1 MGILDAFA
9 RRRRSVPKP
18 GGMSFSSRLLI
29 QQIAIILLIMLLSS
43 GIYGWLTYQ
52 RLVAEV
58 GAKTLAVAQSL
69 AEDEDLK
76 RILDADRTPPDPST
90 LPAGP
95 VQAHAEVVR
104 ARIDALFVVVT
115 DRNGIRLAHPDPSR
129 LGEMVSTDHS
139 AALSGEEVT
148 VQEVGTLGPSVRSKV
163 PVYAADREIV
173 GEVSVGYSTT
183 DILDAMWL
191 SVGPIVA
198 VAGFAVLLGA
208 GGSALLMRR
217 LRKVTL
223 GLQPEEIGELVK
235 DQEVVLYGVDEG
247 VIGVSADRRLTICN
261 DKAKRL
267 LNLPEAA
274 GQPLAELDFPPAML
288 ALLEQESGQESAQ
301 MLVGATV
308 LIVSVR
314 KVVHSGQ
321 DLGWV
326 VMVRDRTDVQ
336 ELSRQL
342 DAVGTLSQAL
352 RAQRHEFANRLHAVS
367 GLLDIGQPAEASA
380 YLRRT
385 LETGPLKYP
394 LENGGL
400 LTDTFLLA
408 FLGAKSTQS
417 AERGVNLRLGQN
429 TLLHSPLADAQDV
442 TTVLGNLVDNAIT
455 AAVQG
460 TSPDRWVEVELLS
473 DRGTLHL
480 TVSDSGDGIPEQ
492 LRGSLF
498 EEGISSAGAG
508 YSAGRGEGIGL
519 GLARQLARLGGGE
532 LRLLSA
538 GTPGGPGAVFVARM
552 ERVLEETIMGGQVD

>member
-9 RRRRSVPKP
+9 LRRRDAKR
-18 GGMSFSSRLLI
+18 GRGMSFSNRLLI

-69 AEDEDLK
+69 AEDEDLQ
-76 RILDADRTPPDPST
+76 RILDEEESPPDPAS
-90 LPAGP
+90 LPTGA
-95 VQAHAEVVR
+95 VQTHAETVR
-104 ARIDALFVVVT
+104 KRIDALFVVIT
-115 DRNGIRLAHPDPSR
+115 DRNGIRLAHPDPAR
-129 LGEMVSTDHS
+129 LGERVSTDPS

-148 VQEVGTLGPSVRSKV
+148 VQETGTLGPSVRSKV
-163 PVYAADREIV
+163 PVYAPGREIV
-173 GEVSVGYSTT
+173 GEVSVGYSSR
-183 DILDAMWL
+183 DVFDAMWL

-198 VAGFAVLLGA
+198 VAGFAVGLGA
-208 GGSALLMRR
+208 FGSALLMRR
-217 LRKVTL
+217 LRRLTL

-267 LNLPEAA
+267 LNLPEAS
-274 GQPLAELDFPPAML
+274 GQALAELDFPPAML
-288 ALLEQESGQESAQ
+288 ALLEQDSGQESAQ
-301 MLVGATV
+301 MLVGHNV

-314 KVVHSGQ
+314 KVVRAEH

-326 VMVRDRTDVQ
+326 IMVRDRTDVQ

-342 DAVGTLSQAL
+342 DAVGTLSKAL

-367 GLLDIGQPAEASA
+367 GLLDIGQAAEASV

-417 AERGVNLRLGQN
+417 AERGVHLRLGEN
-429 TLLHSPLADAQDV
+429 TLLHSPLEAAQDV

-460 TSPDRWVEVELLS
+460 SSAERWVEVELLS
-473 DRGTLHL
+473 DGRTLHL
-480 TVSDSGDGIPEQ
+480 TVADSGDGVPEQ
-492 LRGSLF
+492 LRTSLF
-498 EEGISSAGAG
+498 DEGVTGAGSG

-519 GLARQLARLGGGE
+519 ALARQLARLDGGDVN
-532 LRLLSA
+532 LVSA
-538 GTPGGPGAVFVARM
+538 GVLGGPGAVFAARM
-552 ERVLEETIMGGQVD
+552 ENVLEMTIMGGHVD

>member
-1 MGILDAFA
+1 MGILDAFHS
-9 RRRRSVPKP
+9 RRRTARGP
-18 GGMSFSSRLLI
+18 GGMSFSNRLLI
-29 QQIAIILLIMLLSS
+29 QQIAIILLVVLVSS

-69 AEDEDLK
+69 AEDVDLQ
-76 RILDADRTPPDPST
+76 RILATEKTPPEASSLLT
-90 LPAGP
+90 GP
-95 VQAHAEVVR
+95 MQAHAQVVR
-104 ARIDALFVVVT
+104 NRIDALFVVIT
-115 DRNGIRLAHPDPSR
+115 DRNGIRLAHPDPAK
-129 LGEMVSTDHS
+129 LGQRVSTDPS
-139 AALSGEEVT
+139 AALSGEEIT
-148 VQEVGTLGPSVRSKV
+148 VQETGTLGPSVRSKV
-163 PVYAADREIV
+163 PVYTTDREIV
-173 GEVSVGYSTT
+173 GEVSVGYSTQ
-183 DILDAMWL
+183 DVLQAMWL

-208 GGSALLMRR
+208 LGSGLLMRKLRR
-217 LRKVTL
+217 LTL

-274 GQPLAELDFPPAML
+274 GQRLVDLGFPPAML
-288 ALLEQESGQESAQ
+288 ALLDQESEQESTQ
-301 MLVGATV
+301 MLVGHTV

-314 KVVHSGQ
+314 KVARAEQ

-326 VMVRDRTDVQ
+326 VMVRDRTDV
-336 ELSRQL
+336 EEMSRQL
-342 DAVGTLSQAL
+342 DAVGTLSKAL

-367 GLLDIGQPAEASA
+367 GLLDIGQPGEASD

-417 AERGVNLRLGQN
+417 AERGVHLRLGEN
-429 TLLHSPLADAQDV
+429 TLLHSPLEEAQDV

-460 TSPDRWVEVELLS
+460 SSAERWVEVELLS
-473 DRGTLHL
+473 DGRNLHL
-480 TVSDSGDGIPEQ
+480 TVADSGDGVPERF
-492 LRGSLF
+492 RGTLF
-498 EEGISSAGAG
+498 DEGVSGNGSG
-508 YSAGRGEGIGL
+508 YAAGRGEGIGL
-519 GLARQLARLGGGE
+519 ALARQLARLGGGE
-532 LRLLSA
+532 LSLVSA
-538 GTPGGPGAVFVARM
+538 GQPGGPGAVFAARM
-552 ERVLEETIMGGQVD
+552 ENVLELTIMGGHVD